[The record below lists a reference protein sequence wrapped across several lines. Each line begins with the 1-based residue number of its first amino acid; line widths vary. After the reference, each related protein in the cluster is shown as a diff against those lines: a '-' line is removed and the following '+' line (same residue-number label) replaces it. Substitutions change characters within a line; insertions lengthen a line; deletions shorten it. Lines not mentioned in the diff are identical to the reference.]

1 MKIPLGK
8 PILDAEIEEAAVNA
22 IRNERF
28 VLGESVHKFEE
39 EFAKYCGT
47 EYAVST
53 SSGTDALK
61 IALLA
66 SSVEPKHEVITSPA
80 SFIASANAILH
91 AQGTPVFA
99 DIDLKTYTVD
109 PEQIRKAVTAKTK
122 AIIPVHLFGYPAEM
136 DSINASA
143 EKRRL
148 IVVED
153 ACQAHGASIN
163 GAKAGSLGDIACFSF
178 YPSKNMTVGGD
189 GGMITTDSKKIA
201 VRAAK
206 LRDCGRKSQ
215 YVHDLVGY
223 TSRLNTVNAAIGR
236 IQLRRLDAWNE
247 RRRQVA
253 KEYCRLLSDIEEVT
267 LPPVG
272 DESVVRPVFHCFV
285 IRTNRRDELKSW
297 LESNGIGCGIHY
309 ALPIHLQPVYRKMF
323 GYKKGMYP
331 KSEKLCRTCLSLPI
345 YPDLSSRELS
355 FISEKIH
362 DFFNQK

>member
-1 MKIPLGK
+1 
-8 PILDAEIEEAAVNA
+8 
-22 IRNERF
+22 
-28 VLGESVHKFEE
+28 
-39 EFAKYCGT
+39 
-47 EYAVST
+47 
-53 SSGTDALK
+53 
-61 IALLA
+61 
-66 SSVEPKHEVITSPA
+66 
-80 SFIASANAILH
+80 
-91 AQGTPVFA
+91 
-99 DIDLKTYTVD
+99 
-109 PEQIRKAVTAKTK
+109 
-122 AIIPVHLFGYPAEM
+122 
-136 DSINASA
+136 
-143 EKRRL
+143 
-148 IVVED
+148 
-153 ACQAHGASIN
+153 
-163 GAKAGSLGDIACFSF
+163 
-178 YPSKNMTVGGD
+178 
-189 GGMITTDSKKIA
+189 MITTDSKKIA